1 MKSFLIL
8 LFLALTIFLNSCI
21 STFSKKN
28 AVEQKNVYLCTVF
41 INNYLLSYKKLL
53 EKMKKVLLFVAVV
66 ATIGFASC
74 TNKQAEAEKAKA
86 DSLAEVAR
94 LDSIAQEE
102 ARIADS
108 IAMAAAD
115 TLAQAAEE
123 VPAN

>member
-1 MKSFLIL
+1 
-8 LFLALTIFLNSCI
+8 
-21 STFSKKN
+21 
-28 AVEQKNVYLCTVF
+28 
-41 INNYLLSYKKLL
+41 
-53 EKMKKVLLFVAVV
+53 MKKVLFFVALA
-66 ATIGFASC
+66 ATLGCASC

>member
-1 MKSFLIL
+1 
-8 LFLALTIFLNSCI
+8 
-21 STFSKKN
+21 
-28 AVEQKNVYLCTVF
+28 
-41 INNYLLSYKKLL
+41 
-53 EKMKKVLLFVAVV
+53 MKKVLLFVAVV

-115 TLAQAAEE
+115 TLQVAEE